1 MQKILKLTIF
11 KRDLALLVALLVES
25 LKETKKGKMLLQ
37 KSVSYPLG
45 TVVLTFL
52 VSLAF
57 PSALAPRGPSPPT
70 PWSIPWSPSPQ
81 APSPPGTP
89 LGSIPL
95 CLSAFSSHSINTSAS
110 YAISHNNEQF
120 SLILLC

>member
-1 MQKILKLTIF
+1 MFQVKFNRFMHPNVHPQRIF

-25 LKETKKGKMLLQ
+25 LKETKRKKTKKTILQ

-57 PSALAPRGPSPPT
+57 PSALAPRGPSPPG
-70 PWSIPWSPSPQ
+70 P
-81 APSPPGTP
+81 
-89 LGSIPL
+89 
-95 CLSAFSSHSINTSAS
+95 
-110 YAISHNNEQF
+110 
-120 SLILLC
+120 